1 MPAVAQRLA
10 PSRAAAAAAEAP
22 GEVALDQAEAVA
34 AAREARGCQRRRGR
48 PVASPALPALPATL
62 RRPVVVVVLASLAR
76 ADAHPRPAQVREP
89 QRRLQDR
96 TDQRLAGRE
105 ELWQVAATG
114 TNLQK
119 PRDGV
124 LVGNKVAPS
133 GC

>member
-1 MPAVAQRLA
+1 M
-10 PSRAAAAAAEAP
+10 
-22 GEVALDQAEAVA
+22 
-34 AAREARGCQRRRGR
+34 
-48 PVASPALPALPATL
+48 ASPALPALPATL
-62 RRPVVVVVLASLAR
+62 RRAVVVVVLASLAR